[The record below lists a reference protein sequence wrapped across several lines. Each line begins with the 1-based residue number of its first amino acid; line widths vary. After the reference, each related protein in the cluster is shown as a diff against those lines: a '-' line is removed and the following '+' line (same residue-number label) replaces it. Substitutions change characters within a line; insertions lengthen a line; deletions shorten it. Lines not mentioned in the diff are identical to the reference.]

1 MVEWLLAPLSG
12 DAYPATEPWV
22 YWHARLMVLS
32 WSFLLPLGMLA
43 ARYFKVT
50 PKQDWPRVLDNKLW
64 WRTHLWCQS
73 AGVAAMTLGLI
84 LIFGRGWRT
93 GPAVTAHH
101 VCGWIVVS
109 IGWIQVASAVLRG
122 DKGGPTEPTLRGDHY
137 DMTPRR
143 LAFEAVHKHLGW
155 IAVPLALTATALG
168 LGFVDAPRW
177 MLLFLAIWWISLIA
191 SAVHLQASGR
201 CVDTYQAIWGPDPK
215 HPCNRRQP
223 IGWGVSRR
231 KRIAAD

>member
-1 MVEWLLAPLSG
+1 MWFKAMVEWLLAPLSG

-109 IGWIQVASAVLRG
+109 IGWISGRQRRSAWRQG
-122 DKGGPTEPTLRGDHY
+122 RADR
-137 DMTPRR
+137 
-143 LAFEAVHKHLGW
+143 A
-155 IAVPLALTATALG
+155 
-168 LGFVDAPRW
+168 DAPRRP
-177 MLLFLAIWWISLIA
+177 L
-191 SAVHLQASGR
+191 
-201 CVDTYQAIWGPDPK
+201 
-215 HPCNRRQP
+215 
-223 IGWGVSRR
+223 
-231 KRIAAD
+231 